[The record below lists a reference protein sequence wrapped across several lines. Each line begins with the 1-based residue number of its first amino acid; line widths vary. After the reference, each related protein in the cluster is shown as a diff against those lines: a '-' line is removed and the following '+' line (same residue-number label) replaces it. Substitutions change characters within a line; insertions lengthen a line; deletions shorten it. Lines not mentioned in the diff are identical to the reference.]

1 MIFFTGEY
9 PPSVA
14 PSIPSDHYPPTP
26 YSVDLNSPP
35 TTSNDLHSPVTQSDL
50 NSPNGHD
57 YYNVQAQLEDD
68 IPLHE
73 LSYWAAEAVQADLL
87 ESLEKAQNKAKNMTS
102 AINIESLQV
111 ATKVAEMAVEAA
123 DDAAITVER
132 EISGVPTPQPE
143 AVPAATSTVNST
155 GKIELA
161 AESAEDKTDQAAL
174 LENGLSRV
182 LQETCEDFEVA
193 RRLGYPLNR
202 LWQRRK
208 RTRSP
213 SPPCLESCKNFCLT
227 LEEKKFE
234 FSRRKNEPIFGDF
247 YLVIQFETFCRIS
260 VFFFLTL

>member
-1 MIFFTGEY
+1 M
-9 PPSVA
+9 A

-73 LSYWAAEAVQADLL
+73 LIGAAEAVVQADLL

-123 DDAAITVER
+123 DGAAIPVER

-143 AVPAATSTVNST
+143 AVLAATTSTIDSST

-161 AESAEDKTDQAAL
+161 AESAEDETDQAAT

-182 LQETCEDFEVA
+182 LQETCEDFEVP

-202 LWQRRK
+202 LWQQRRK

-213 SPPCLESCKNFCLT
+213 SPPFLESCKNFYSS
-227 LEEKKFE
+227 KKFE
-234 FSRRKNEPIFGDF
+234 FSRPF
-247 YLVIQFETFCRIS
+247 
-260 VFFFLTL
+260 

>member
-1 MIFFTGEY
+1 M
-9 PPSVA
+9 A

-35 TTSNDLHSPVTQSDL
+35 TTSSDLHSPVTQSD
-50 NSPNGHD
+50 GHD

-73 LSYWAAEAVQADLL
+73 LIGAAEAVVQADLL

-123 DDAAITVER
+123 DGAAIPVER

-143 AVPAATSTVNST
+143 AVTAATTSTIDSST

-161 AESAEDKTDQAAL
+161 AESAEDETDQAAT

-182 LQETCEDFEVA
+182 LQETCEDFEVP

-202 LWQRRK
+202 LWSRK

-213 SPPCLESCKNFCLT
+213 SPPCLESCKDNFST
-227 LEEKKFE
+227 LHERSE
-234 FSRRKNEPIFGDF
+234 FSTERKLLFP
-247 YLVIQFETFCRIS
+247 LQMQLETFCQICFS
-260 VFFFLTL
+260 FLTDARCKVSCL

>member
-1 MIFFTGEY
+1 M
-9 PPSVA
+9 A

-35 TTSNDLHSPVTQSDL
+35 TTSSDLHSPVTQSD
-50 NSPNGHD
+50 GHD

-73 LSYWAAEAVQADLL
+73 LIGAAEAVVQADLL

-143 AVPAATSTVNST
+143 AVTAATTSTIDSST

-161 AESAEDKTDQAAL
+161 AESAEDETDQAAT

-182 LQETCEDFEVA
+182 LQETCEDFEVP

-227 LEEKKFE
+227 FEEKKVFE
-234 FSRRKNEPIFGDF
+234 FSRRKNEPVF
-247 YLVIQFETFCRIS
+247 LVI
-260 VFFFLTL
+260 